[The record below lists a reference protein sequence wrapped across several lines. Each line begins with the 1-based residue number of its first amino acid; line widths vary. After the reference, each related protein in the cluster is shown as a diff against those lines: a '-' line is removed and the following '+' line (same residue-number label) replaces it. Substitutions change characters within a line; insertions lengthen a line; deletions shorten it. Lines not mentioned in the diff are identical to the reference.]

1 MSPFILLAKARNTL
15 KLNIMK
21 ITAKQINEIAQQLE
35 AGMKVFIN
43 RETLEYKSVL
53 DWDEMVDPEPWEE
66 MTETIEN
73 EWPDAI
79 ILEKMDTREAFR
91 VMEDFIDEI
100 QEDLIKILS
109 RRSPFANFKAEVD
122 TSEYR
127 ELWFSFRTKKY
138 EYYIRDRLSAEGII
152 CE

>member
-1 MSPFILLAKARNTL
+1 
-15 KLNIMK
+15 MK
-21 ITAKQINEIAQQLE
+21 ITTKQINEIAQDLDS
-35 AGMKVFIN
+35 GMKVFLN
-43 RETLEYKSVL
+43 RKTLEFKSVF
-53 DWDEMVDPEPWEE
+53 DWDDMIETEPGEE
-66 MTETIEN
+66 TAETIEN

-79 ILEKMDTREAFR
+79 IFDKMDSREAFR

-100 QEDLIKILS
+100 EDPQFQEDLIKILS
-109 RRSPFANFKAEVD
+109 RRSPFANFKAEVE

-138 EYYIRDRLSAEGII
+138 EDYVRYRLSSEGII